1 MDWLTIKTF
10 IYAWEPFAALFFA
23 CFAFLAGLFGGKL
36 QQKYKEGAIKGE
48 IDTKFAN
55 AGRRIE
61 DLIAQLETVENSLDD
76 LWGRFKACQLVQ
88 SERVETRRLA
98 TQSFIRDTIDK
109 EFAQLKEQLAKYR
122 EDARNEKRNELEELK
137 QLLVD
142 KEKKSKWTF
151 LKRLWPRWT

>member
-1 MDWLTIKTF
+1 MDWMTFKNF
-10 IYAWEPFAALFFA
+10 IYAWEPFVALFLA
-23 CFAFLAGLFGGKL
+23 SFAFFAGLFGGKL
-36 QQKYKEGAIKGE
+36 QQKYKEGAIRGE

-61 DLIAQLETVENSLDD
+61 ELLTQIEATERSLED

-98 TQSFIRDTIDK
+98 MQSFIRNTIDA
-109 EFAQLKEQLAKYR
+109 EFAQIKGQLAKYR

-137 QLLVD
+137 QLLTI
-142 KEKKSKWTF
+142 KEKKSKWMF
-151 LKRLWPRWT
+151 LTRLWRK